1 MRVGTDAQAEQWST
15 AAMVTVALLAPIG
28 ATVLLVS
35 GTSESNR
42 ATASA
47 ALLLGV
53 AMAIRSLGS
62 IRAASKHR
70 RRRGRY
76 GVVDRRRLRVG
87 ATP

>member
-1 MRVGTDAQAEQWST
+1 MRVGTDVQAERWST
-15 AAMVTVALLAPIG
+15 AAQVTVALLAPIG

-35 GTSESNR
+35 GTSGSNR
-42 ATASA
+42 TTAAA

-53 AMAIRSLGS
+53 AMAVRSLGS
-62 IRAASKHR
+62 MRAASTPR